1 MGLTKIL
8 SEWRTKLRIRESD
21 EQARRGEEATAA
33 HDRLEQDAPVETE
46 PKRDGESLVRLAPP
60 MYADSQDVPPWWG

>member
-8 SEWRTKLRIRESD
+8 SEWRTKLSIRESN
-21 EQARRGEEATAA
+21 ERARGGEDATAA
-33 HDRLEQDAPVETE
+33 HDRLERDALVETE
-46 PKRDGESLVRLAPP
+46 PKRDGESLVRLAPA